1 MRKMVVGDMEAVV
14 LIHCTAF
21 RNFFLTFIG
30 PAFLRE
36 LYLNILMDESG
47 IALVEEVGGGLLGF
61 VVGSTQPAGL
71 YRRLLRT
78 AWYRFALAGLPAV
91 VRRPRTAI
99 RLVRAL
105 RAPDQA
111 TSAPG
116 TGTLMSIAVLPEAQ
130 GAGVGRQLVMAFLAE
145 ARKRGLIAVDLT
157 TDAIDNDRTNRFY
170 LGLGFQLSRTFS
182 TPEGRAMNEYRIDL

>member
-1 MRKMVVGDMEAVV
+1 MVASDIQQVVAV
-14 LIHCTAF
+14 HMSAF
-21 RNFFLTFIG
+21 KGFFLTFLG
-30 PAFLRE
+30 PRFLSE
-36 LYLNILMDESG
+36 LYCAILADGSG
-47 IALVEEVGGGLLGF
+47 IALVCADASQLLGF
-61 VVGSTQPAGL
+61 VAGSTQPAGL

-130 GAGVGRQLVMAFLAE
+130 GSGVGRQLVMAFLAE
-145 ARKRGLIAVDLT
+145 ARQRGLVAVDLT
-157 TDAIDNDRTNRFY
+157 TDAIDNDGTNRFY
-170 LGLGFQLSRTFS
+170 RGLGFQLSRTFR